1 MNAIRYINDN
11 FGAELSLDIIAKS
24 CFVSVNELC
33 KLFRQHMGTTVTK
46 YVTSRRMTE
55 AKKLLKNGVSVSDA
69 AEKCGF
75 LDYTSFIRAFKR
87 SVGVSPGQYKKA
99 AEHSDTARG

>member
-1 MNAIRYINDN
+1 MKGFYKPDSYYRYRRDN
-11 FGAELSLDIIAKS
+11 ELSS
-24 CFVSVNELC
+24 SN
-33 KLFRQHMGTTVTK
+33 
-46 YVTSRRMTE
+46 S
-55 AKKLLKNGVSVSDA
+55 LKAVRFFYQEYKRLM
-69 AEKCGF
+69 EKCGF